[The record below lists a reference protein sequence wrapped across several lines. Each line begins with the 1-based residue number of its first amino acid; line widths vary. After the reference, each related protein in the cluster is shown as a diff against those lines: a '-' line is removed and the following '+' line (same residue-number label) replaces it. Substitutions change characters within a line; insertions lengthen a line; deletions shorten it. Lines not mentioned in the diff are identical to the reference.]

1 MDNDKLDQSLK
12 DHLAGSAP
20 AEIHASANEH
30 FQNLAKALS
39 AQAPRVARPR
49 RPLLWFWAGVSLS
62 GSVALAAIVFTL
74 IFSPAPT
81 WAQVAE
87 RFRNL
92 RFFNATVFFT
102 ESSDQQPEKIDLWVA
117 QNHQLRAHYRGL
129 IFFGAEG
136 RITKVI
142 SAEKGDEVPLD
153 DIKFRL
159 RSRDGTTDSSSALA
173 LVRGIARLGQKPEF
187 SLDQLLLLVSGKRE
201 ELRLTPNTD
210 TNTAD
215 EMQVFDFAGK
225 KNPEWMR
232 MWVLKK
238 SQLPVRLR
246 VWDPCDGGQTD
257 LLFDYATQ
265 MPEDAFDSVKVQAAL
280 REKQGATNRL
290 YTLLPDSGGQ
300 PITPEQLFATRG
312 YHLPD
317 VDSVG
322 RTPEGV
328 VWVLSR
334 NVENRR
340 PDGERVFGWSQLTDN
355 LGQEY
360 THRVIGWMASDD
372 ALLEYFVPNKP
383 SKGLKQPGSYQLIC
397 NDTPATLLP
406 GDEHSGKSIGT
417 LVISHWRETTTIPDL
432 LRTSQNQINGHTN
445 WLLVTMDDAAEQ
457 QDWSK
462 FEEAAA
468 AIPGNPETD
477 LEALTRDVKRIHKL
491 KLTEDQPAATAL
503 CTRLYPLV
511 AAGVQQGQ
519 PLYSNIV
526 RWHVADLYRRGQ
538 RVEARVLANRHAL
551 EALERS
557 KTDGPQFIVDL
568 LIELRLAGLTEA
580 ETSSFFE
587 GKVINQKSF
596 RRQLE
601 KSRLFNDPLPPP
613 TDQQP
618 TAML

>member
-1 MDNDKLDQSLK
+1 MDNDKLDQALK
-12 DHLAGSAP
+12 DQLADSAP
-20 AEIHASANEH
+20 AEVHACAGTH
-30 FQNLAKALS
+30 FQNLAETLRIQPTPAK
-39 AQAPRVARPR
+39 RPR

-62 GSVALAAIVFTL
+62 GSVALTALAFAFL
-74 IFSPAPT
+74 FSSSPT

-92 RFFNATVFFT
+92 SFFNATVFFT
-102 ESSDQQPEKIDLWVA
+102 ESSEQKPEKIDLWVA
-117 QNHQLRAHYRGL
+117 QDRRLRAHYRGF

-136 RITKVI
+136 RINKVL
-142 SAEKGDEVPLD
+142 SADKGDEVPLD
-153 DIKFRL
+153 EIKFRL
-159 RSRDGTTDSSSALA
+159 RSRDGGNDASPA
-173 LVRGIARLGQKPEF
+173 LVLLRGLARLGQKPEF
-187 SLDQLLLLVSGKRE
+187 SLDQLLQLVSGKRE

-210 TNTAD
+210 TSTAGD
-215 EMQVFDFAGK
+215 MEVFDFAGK

-232 MWVLKK
+232 LWVLKK
-238 SQLPVRLR
+238 SELPVRLR
-246 VWDPCDGGQTD
+246 IWDPCDGGQTD

-265 MPEDAFDSVKVQAAL
+265 MPEDAFDPIKVQAAL
-280 REKQGATNRL
+280 QEKQGATNRL

-300 PITPEQLFATRG
+300 PITPEQLFASRG

-317 VDSVG
+317 VDSIG

-372 ALLEYFVPNKP
+372 SLLEYFVPAKL
-383 SKGLKQPGSYQLIC
+383 GADFKQPGSYQLIC
-397 NDTPATLLP
+397 NDTPATLSP
-406 GDEHSGKSIGT
+406 GNEHAGKSIGT
-417 LVISHWRETTTIPDL
+417 LAITHWRETTTIPDL
-432 LRTSQNQINGHTN
+432 LRTSQNQIDGRTN
-445 WLLVTMDDAAEQ
+445 WLLVAMDEAAEQ
-457 QDWSK
+457 QDWTK
-462 FEEAAA
+462 FEQTAV

-477 LEALTRDVKRIHKL
+477 LVALTRDVKLAHIL
-491 KLTEDQPAATAL
+491 KLTQNQKAAVAL

-511 AAGVQQGQ
+511 ATGVQQGQ
-519 PLYSNIV
+519 PFYSNIV
-526 RWHVADLYRRGQ
+526 RWHIADLYRSGQ

-551 EALERS
+551 EAFERS
-557 KTDGPQFIVDL
+557 KTEGPQFVVDL

-587 GKVINQKSF
+587 NKVINQQSF
-596 RRQLE
+596 HRQIE
-601 KSRLFNDPLPPP
+601 KARLFGEPSP
-613 TDQQP
+613 TPTNSKP